1 MRSFAAARYNR
12 IRCANPGASE
22 PEILA
27 LWTEE
32 TYRDSVPAERLAR
45 LCAMIR
51 QAPPAR

>member
-12 IRCANPGASE
+12 IRQANPGASE

-32 TYRDSVPAERLAR
+32 TYRDSVSAEQLAQ